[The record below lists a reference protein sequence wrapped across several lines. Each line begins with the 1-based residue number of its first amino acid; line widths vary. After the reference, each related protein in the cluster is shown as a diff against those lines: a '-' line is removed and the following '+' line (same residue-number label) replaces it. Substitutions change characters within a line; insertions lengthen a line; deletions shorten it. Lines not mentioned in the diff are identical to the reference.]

1 MIKAKEV
8 SLKNIGLVL
17 ILSLAVSA
25 AYFISKP
32 HTLSSRSLP
41 VFMGDE
47 VIVPKAI
54 RAATAVKA
62 ETMVTARLA
71 GKVAAVPAP
80 QPQLAAPLPIIPPM
94 VALKVLPVYPAS
106 ALEKNLS
113 GTVLLAVYVGMNG
126 QPEKIETRSTS
137 GIAELDEA
145 ARTAVAQ
152 WKFAPATQ
160 GGMAL
165 ISWFEVPVRFAIR

>member
-1 MIKAKEV
+1 
-8 SLKNIGLVL
+8 
-17 ILSLAVSA
+17 
-25 AYFISKP
+25 
-32 HTLSSRSLP
+32 
-41 VFMGDE
+41 
-47 VIVPKAI
+47 
-54 RAATAVKA
+54 
-62 ETMVTARLA
+62 
-71 GKVAAVPAP
+71 
-80 QPQLAAPLPIIPPM
+80 M